1 MLKELQDIVNLWEEE
16 YGGVVGMRVDING
29 VRLKMLKYK
38 FVFRLNLLIWVV
50 YFIGNGINSLFD
62 QLIKFGFR
70 SDLRLMKL
78 TC

>member
-38 FVFRLNLLIWVV
+38 FVFRLNLLIWVR
-50 YFIGNGINSLFD
+50 LFYWEWN
-62 QLIKFGFR
+62 
-70 SDLRLMKL
+70 
-78 TC
+78 